1 MSALTSGDFRTLD
14 PGQEP
19 SVRLGLSL
27 LGSDEDHVA
36 DSGKDSRGTLD
47 LDLVGTL
54 ESPPV
59 RKSLHVIGN
68 PKKRTYSSE
77 GSLQSVNPD
86 WRGNQQRSDVHIV
99 VPSDGNSNHYPGAQ
113 SDLPFF
119 FSDPKSN
126 QKRYKV
132 SSMASG
138 MVAHDFSGWIFP
150 DEIRANSP
158 LADSAS
164 QTAQAHSSRKLT
176 PDVTE
181 DFHVDDQPLV
191 PTTGANILSTDT
203 DQHLSETDDGHFE
216 VFEKKYGDPIKRA
229 TEPAEDL
236 SVKNARSAYYKTIR
250 GDKIWVWVFGNTVY
264 RVEPDEQTLKLKYG
278 LTLARFNNVFA
289 SEVEELLSKSQ
300 TSTKHAIERRDVYEI
315 ILQFSDILWVNS
327 LRLLASLGVTD
338 QIECLKEQALIYR
351 WLLGCNQGD
360 LMPALELVK
369 ISLTFKQSDEA
380 MYRMS
385 KPKRDFD
392 VVVGFIA
399 ERQALM
405 TEAVTMMLATYYKTI
420 NPEKWRSVFENDVVF
435 VSHISKT
442 ATEYFHSVTRASRGE
457 MHRLKLF
464 PWVDLCDPSSTS
476 TLLRKLQFTRSHG
489 VEFDSYIVQIP
500 PLEKWNDEEI
510 GVIPPD
516 LMETGNIDCEDKM
529 KAIGWTRWGWISIIT
544 IKKRDKRRVEWPIDV
559 PTDSAMLDIQR
570 LQMSNLIERH
580 HFAHEII
587 RSRGFLER
595 ARVLLEVLLALNQ
608 RLMEALGHT
617 PTTLV
622 YLEEQNKLQDFFLRL
637 VASSPKGLSKQKQSE
652 ENSPSKTRFIQVIV
666 FKAID
671 CKATEKSFLPYLRGP
686 SKVSKQN
693 LIMSEAAAKIL
704 ACYYR
709 QENYIKWK
717 NVFGNE
723 NKFFM
728 SFEKIEKRL
737 KTAFGYKRFYTDTI
751 PEMYKTGMIPWR
763 NPLIITNDQRSVITR
778 LFKTDHYKP
787 LHTRLQPTEWS

>member
-1 MSALTSGDFRTLD
+1 MKNSWRTSLLLLAHIDVRPTMSALTSGDFRTLD

-59 RKSLHVIGN
+59 RKSLHVQHGF
-68 PKKRTYSSE
+68 E
-77 GSLQSVNPD
+77 L
-86 WRGNQQRSDVHIV
+86 
-99 VPSDGNSNHYPGAQ
+99 
-113 SDLPFF
+113 
-119 FSDPKSN
+119 
-126 QKRYKV
+126 V
-132 SSMASG
+132 SS
-138 MVAHDFSGWIFP
+138 FSSPGIDLTGHRQSKEEDLLVGGLFAIQTLRSLRPHCRHAWIQV
-150 DEIRANSP
+150 
-158 LADSAS
+158 ADSTS
-164 QTAQAHSSRKLT
+164 QTTQAHSSRKLT

-203 DQHLSETDDGHFE
+203 YQYLSETDDGHFE
-216 VFEKKYGDPIKRA
+216 IFEKKYGDPIKRA

-289 SEVEELLSKSQ
+289 SEIEELLSKSQ

-338 QIECLKEQALIYR
+338 QIECLKEQASIYR

-369 ISLTFKQSDEA
+369 MSLTFKQSDEA

-489 VEFDSYIVQIP
+489 VEFDSYIAQIP

-516 LMETGNIDCEDKM
+516 LMETGNIDCEEKM

-544 IKKRDKRRVEWPIDV
+544 IKKRDKRRVEWP
-559 PTDSAMLDIQR
+559 
-570 LQMSNLIERH
+570 
-580 HFAHEII
+580 
-587 RSRGFLER
+587 
-595 ARVLLEVLLALNQ
+595 
-608 RLMEALGHT
+608 
-617 PTTLV
+617 
-622 YLEEQNKLQDFFLRL
+622 
-637 VASSPKGLSKQKQSE
+637 
-652 ENSPSKTRFIQVIV
+652 
-666 FKAID
+666 
-671 CKATEKSFLPYLRGP
+671 
-686 SKVSKQN
+686 
-693 LIMSEAAAKIL
+693 
-704 ACYYR
+704 
-709 QENYIKWK
+709 
-717 NVFGNE
+717 
-723 NKFFM
+723 
-728 SFEKIEKRL
+728 
-737 KTAFGYKRFYTDTI
+737 
-751 PEMYKTGMIPWR
+751 
-763 NPLIITNDQRSVITR
+763 
-778 LFKTDHYKP
+778 
-787 LHTRLQPTEWS
+787 

>member
-59 RKSLHVIGN
+59 RKSN

-666 FKAID
+666 FKATD

-763 NPLIITNDQRSVITR
+763 NPLIITNDQRVELVSPLGNHLKLHQYME
-778 LFKTDHYKP
+778 LF
-787 LHTRLQPTEWS
+787 L